1 MDNLQAAAN
10 RWLTAHDDNKA
21 GIYTF
26 SSCITLSDITGD
38 GDTKLIVAD
47 LGSGTFNMKLR
58 VYKGTQLLSEN
69 TMIDLPTGVVD
80 FYMDSTQPRIPAIAV
95 ASGPNI
101 YVYKNMRPYFKF
113 TLPSLEICPRE
124 KELWDKYGDNRIEIS
139 ELRDGLLALKDE
151 IGEGMMTPPSQ
162 KLFTL
167 MDMTQ
172 MKNFLDIHK
181 GFPLKRSSVIT
192 CISVLNKSHAEEG
205 SVSCLVLGTEANLV
219 YILDPEAFTIME
231 SMTLPAAPT
240 QLSVTGLYDVDF
252 RIVISCRNGSLVCLK
267 RGWQRAKSIALL
279 GNQSIGVI
287 HRDKTILVAT
297 MDDKIS
303 SYSSKGR
310 LHWSQ
315 KLPSSILCIC
325 PVEITEKS
333 VFYVAVAL
341 SNNQVHMYHNKH
353 LIDIMTFSDSISAM
367 KFGRFGRENSA
378 LVCVTLSGG
387 IIIKILKRTAMF
399 DANESLQS
407 TSTSIVSSQ
416 PLNIPKKTKLFVDQT
431 VRERENSKDM
441 HEIFQHDIYKLRL
454 RTARAYVKSM
464 QISDNPISVDQNE
477 PIKLSAQVLGLG
489 PTYKIIIGLSNT
501 SVDKLSK
508 NLELVFHN
516 DDRVYVMEKDVIE
529 IPFLIPGV
537 DYTFATLVE
546 CVSDLGIADVI
557 RVFLLK
563 ESSPKPILSAVINM
577 PITEII

>member
-26 SSCITLSDITGD
+26 S
-38 GDTKLIVAD
+38 
-47 LGSGTFNMKLR
+47 
-58 VYKGTQLLSEN
+58 
-69 TMIDLPTGVVD
+69 
-80 FYMDSTQPRIPAIAV
+80 
-95 ASGPNI
+95 
-101 YVYKNMRPYFKF
+101 
-113 TLPSLEICPRE
+113 
-124 KELWDKYGDNRIEIS
+124 RIEIS

-252 RIVISCRNGSLVCLK
+252 RIVISCRNGSL
-267 RGWQRAKSIALL
+267 
-279 GNQSIGVI
+279 SIGVI

-516 DDRVYVMEKDVIE
+516 DDRVYVSWDCGCDTGISPERVISE
-529 IPFLIPGV
+529 A
-537 DYTFATLVE
+537 YTL
-546 CVSDLGIADVI
+546 CCY
-557 RVFLLK
+557 
-563 ESSPKPILSAVINM
+563 
-577 PITEII
+577 